1 MITVQRILC
10 PVDLSTNSS
19 EALLYAVALAR
30 TYDAKLLLCHCLES
44 PSRRDTSLSDAAR
57 EKINKVFTNAIVEHL
72 GNDDLARIKWE
83 GLIIEESDNPAEG
96 ITREAAERRVDL
108 IVIRSR
114 RRPHVAAILG
124 STAEAVC
131 RIAPCPV
138 LVTHPREREWVG
150 RTTGEID
157 LRRVLVAYD
166 FSDGSERALSSA
178 LSIVQEYQAELHLL
192 HVLLH
197 PTQDGPEIAWTPSQA
212 ENAYHQAAR
221 RLQRAVTGEAQL
233 RCKITHAVRWGR
245 PYQEILAYAKER
257 EIDLVCMGA
266 EGQNFG
272 MGALFGSNVDRVLRQ
287 APCPILVAHPL
298 RPNSSMPSS
307 LSKY

>member
-1 MITVQRILC
+1 MITIQRILC

-30 TYDAKLLLCHCLES
+30 TYDAKLFLCHCVES
-44 PSRRDTSLSDAAR
+44 SSRSEAPLSDAAR

-72 GNDDLARIKWE
+72 GHDDLAKIKWE

-108 IVIRSR
+108 IAIRSR
-114 RRPHVAAILG
+114 RRPHAAAILG

-150 RTTGEID
+150 RTTGELD

-178 LSIVQEYQAELHLL
+178 LSLTQEYRAELHLL
-192 HVLLH
+192 HVLLK
-197 PTQDGPEIAWTPSQA
+197 PTQGGPEIGWTPLQA

-221 RLQRAVTGEAQL
+221 RLQRAVTGAVQPW
-233 RCKITHAVRWGR
+233 CKVTQVRWGK
-245 PYQEILAYAKER
+245 PYQEILAYAKEQ

-307 LSKY
+307 LSQR